1 MPHLISLTAI
11 PIIILI
17 AWAISEDRKALNFKH
32 IAIGLSLQFLIA
44 GLIFFVLPALHLLN
58 GYSILDAIRDFIIKL
73 MSFSDK
79 GAEFVFGK
87 GFREHFFAFSV
98 LPSIIFF
105 SSLMALLFH
114 IGLMQKV
121 IRFFARI
128 LKTMDISGSEA
139 VVTSANM
146 FVGQI
151 EAPLM
156 VRPFIEK
163 MTRSEIMLIMTA
175 GMSTIAM
182 ALVPAYSAMG
192 IDSIHL
198 IAATYM
204 SAPAALIMAKIIV
217 PEKEISL
224 TKGDIK
230 VEIPRESYNLFEA
243 ACNGAL
249 TGLQIAVSIAAVII
263 AYVALIHLFN
273 WILSVF
279 PDFYDSPVTMDRII
293 GWCCKPIAFLI
304 GVEWKEAQIVGM
316 LMGKAVILNEFI
328 AYMELGS
335 LKGVISERSFILAT
349 YAICSFANFTS
360 IGIQIAGIGR
370 LAETRKKE
378 VAGLG
383 LKVLV
388 ASILTSLLTAAVAG
402 IFIK

>member
-1 MPHLISLTAI
+1 MPNLISLTAI

-44 GLIFFVLPALHLLN
+44 GLIFFVLPAFHLLN
-58 GYSILDAIRDFIIKL
+58 GYSILDAIRDFTIKL

-79 GAEFVFGK
+79 GSEFVFGK
-87 GFREHFFAFSV
+87 GFMEHFFAFSV

-105 SSLMALLFH
+105 SAIMAILFH
-114 IGLMQKV
+114 IGIMQSV

-128 LKTMDISGSEA
+128 LKTMDISGAEA
-139 VVTSANM
+139 IVTAGNM

-156 VRPFIEK
+156 VRPCIEK
-163 MTRSEIMLIMTA
+163 MTRSELMVLMIT
-175 GMSTIAM
+175 GMSTTAM
-182 ALVPAYSAMG
+182 ALIPVYTAMG
-192 IDSIHL
+192 MDSVHL
-198 IAATYM
+198 IASTFM
-204 SAPAALIMAKIIV
+204 SAPAALLIAKIIV

-224 TKGDIK
+224 TKVDIK
-230 VEIPRESYNLFEA
+230 IDVPKESYNIFEA

-263 AYVALIHLFN
+263 AYVAIIHLLDWTF
-273 WILSVF
+273 SVF
-279 PDFYDSPVTMDRII
+279 PDFYGAPLTMERII
-293 GWCCKPIAFLI
+293 GWCYKPVAFLI
-304 GVEWKEAQIVGM
+304 GVEWKDAQTVGM
-316 LMGKAVILNEFI
+316 IMGKAVILNEFI
-328 AYMELGS
+328 AYMELGAV
-335 LKGVISERSFILAT
+335 KGALSERSFILAT

-360 IGIQIAGIGR
+360 IGIQIAGIGK

-383 LKVLV
+383 LKVL
-388 ASILTSLLTAAVAG
+388 AGSILASLMTAAIAG
-402 IFIK
+402 IFI